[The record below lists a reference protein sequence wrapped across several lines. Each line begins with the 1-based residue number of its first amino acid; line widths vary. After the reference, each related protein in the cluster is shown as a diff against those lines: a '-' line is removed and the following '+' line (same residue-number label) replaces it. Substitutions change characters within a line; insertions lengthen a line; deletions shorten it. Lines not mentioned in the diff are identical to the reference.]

1 MARAY
6 QQSHPV
12 DDDQDHNNPAEW
24 QSLKRELMV
33 LLDQVDNQVTRT
45 RTPEP
50 SRQSY
55 AEPQQ
60 RYADPPRERFEP
72 APDVRHRDALRS
84 VQRAISRFEEAMPA
98 PSYPPNPRDSLQAAI
113 NQIRASQGQ
122 GQAPQ
127 PQRRMAPPP
136 IQQTQAPAPQPAP
149 RMADPA
155 PLFDRLAQSV
165 NGLSGRLEKL
175 EGEIKAQIKTGANV
189 KDVADQVS
197 QLANVVELL
206 AGAVGE
212 TGQVKR
218 LEGQIASLGK
228 IMSQG
233 REMDIQTLTRR
244 LDDVAST
251 VGKLAELQVHYA
263 DRVQSPVDSQAF
275 QDGMRSIE
283 ESVRAVYD
291 RIDSLERQRSLA
303 PQDLEHLSG
312 EMARFTEALRDGQ
325 QAPMHLVE
333 LVDALNTRIAD
344 VESGDRLLHGLR
356 KDLSAL
362 RDSVIVALTPRFDA
376 IEQRMDTLSTRDDMA
391 EIGRQIGALTD
402 RIGERP
408 IDPGLGQLEAQVR
421 LLVARMD
428 QTGEQLSGLAKLYSS
443 PAESQVMMPDF
454 DAVADLVA
462 SRTAEAVQ
470 RQPVSMTPAPMDPA
484 IHDTIARLEDRIA
497 TMLSTMHRDPE
508 VDAFDGMQAG
518 ITEVNERLKR
528 LEMSLMERSTPPRAE
543 ETIRRSDI
551 ASIIADAEEAL
562 PVPRPRVDTMP
573 RSPAEDAPLN
583 APAFPEP
590 VGPVAQALDAKN
602 GPRKRHPGLGEDVPL
617 AARYDAPAAPAAP
630 AGFDPEGVERPAA
643 PQPSFGFA
651 DAAASAPK
659 AAVSPEVA
667 PAATARTNT
676 FIEAARRA
684 AQRQTAAKPEPQ
696 SNSLIGRALSRFQS
710 SDVAPAAALAK
721 PEPKAKKD
729 KKVLAGDK
737 PARTEFKPEPPP
749 MTAGADAA
757 VATASLE
764 PAIGVDQHGA
774 SIEVKQSFLTRHRR
788 AILLGALVVA
798 VGFLT
803 ANFIAQ
809 RMLEGGDQ
817 AQPAAPAP
825 TEAPAPA
832 TTGSIGQDVVGAP
845 VLGAQSIP
853 PRVIPMAESSSATGS
868 INSQA
873 FTKDAAAPTSSAFAA
888 ATQVANAD
896 PNSTTPAVAPL
907 TPDTPSPIKVEMPPE
922 NVGPQDLRQ
931 AASDGDARAQFEVAA
946 IYTEGRAVPQDYKAA
961 ATWYE
966 RAAAQGF
973 APAQYRLG
981 SLYENGNGVTKDLN
995 TARLWYER
1003 AAEAGNRMSM
1013 HNLAALYAGGQ
1024 LGKQQFDS
1032 AAKWFEEAANRGLT
1046 DSQFNLGMLY
1056 ARGLGVAQSMPES
1069 YKWFSL
1075 AAKSGDKDATKARD
1089 DIARSLDPATVT
1101 KITAEVDAF
1110 KPQAIDLKANFA
1122 PIGSW
1127 SKTFDPGETI
1137 TTRDIVSSVQKALG
1151 KLGYDVG
1158 TPDGIA
1164 GAKTKDAIKAF
1175 EAATGMSQ
1183 VGQINPRLLAVLGS
1197 QPV

>member
-6 QQSHPV
+6 QQSQPI
-12 DDDQDHNNPAEW
+12 DDDHDHSPAEW

-33 LLDQVDNQVTRT
+33 LLDQVDSQVTRT
-45 RTPEP
+45 RTPE
-50 SRQSY
+50 RQRY
-55 AEPQQ
+55 AEPD
-60 RYADPPRERFEP
+60 ADS
-72 APDVRHRDALRS
+72 RHRDALRS
-84 VQRAISRFEEAMPA
+84 VQRAITRFEDPMP
-98 PSYPPNPRDSLQAAI
+98 PPNLPPNPRDSLQAAI
-113 NQIRASQGQ
+113 NQIRASQGE
-122 GQAPQ
+122 
-127 PQRRMAPPP
+127 QRSRMAAPPP
-136 IQQTQAPAPQPAP
+136 QPAS
-149 RMADPA
+149 RAVDSA

-165 NGLSGRLEKL
+165 NGLGSRLERL
-175 EGEIKAQIKTGANV
+175 EGEIKAQIKSGANV
-189 KDVADQVS
+189 KDVAEQVA

-251 VGKLAELQVHYA
+251 VGKLAELQVHYT
-263 DRVQSPVDSQAF
+263 DRVQNPVETQAF

-303 PQDLEHLSG
+303 PQDLDHLSA

-376 IEQRMDTLSTRDDMA
+376 IEERMETLSTRDDMA
-391 EIGRQIGALTD
+391 EIGRQIGVLSD

-443 PAESQVMMPDF
+443 GEPTQMMMPDF

-470 RQPVSMTPAPMDPA
+470 RQAPMGVVGSMDPS
-484 IHDTIARLEDRIA
+484 IHDTIARLEDRIG
-497 TMLSTMHRDPE
+497 TMLSSMRRDPE
-508 VDAFDGMQAG
+508 VDAFDGVQAG
-518 ITEVNERLKR
+518 ISEVNERLKR
-528 LEMSLMERSTPPRAE
+528 LESSLVDRVAPGSN
-543 ETIRRSDI
+543 ETVRKSDI
-551 ASIIADAEEAL
+551 AAIIADAHETMPA
-562 PVPRPRVDTMP
+562 PRPRVDSMP
-573 RSPAEDAPLN
+573 RSPTEDAPLN

-590 VGPVAQALDAKN
+590 TGPVAQALEAKN
-602 GPRKRHPGLGEDVPL
+602 GPRKRHPGLDEDVSL
-617 AARYDAPAAPAAP
+617 TARYEAPAAPMRP
-630 AGFDPEGVERPAA
+630 AGFDPEQVEPPAA

-651 DAAASAPK
+651 DAPAGAPRSAI
-659 AAVSPEVA
+659 ADVPEPPT

-684 AQRQTAAKPEPQ
+684 AQRQTAAKPEAQ
-696 SNSLIGRALSRFQS
+696 SNSLIGRALARFQAGEAKP
-710 SDVAPAAALAK
+710 DATPAPAK
-721 PEPKAKKD
+721 PESKATKKARL
-729 KKVLAGDK
+729 LAGDK
-737 PARTEFKPEPPP
+737 PARTEFKPEPVVPAP
-749 MTAGADAA
+749 GPDGAAA
-757 VATASLE
+757 MPTMSLE
-764 PAIGVDQHGA
+764 PSIGIGKLEPTVVA
-774 SIEVKQSFLTRHRR
+774 RESFLSRHRR
-788 AILLGALVVA
+788 PILLGAFVVA
-798 VGFLT
+798 LGFLV
-803 ANFIAQ
+803 ANFVAQ
-809 RMLEGGDQ
+809 RLNEADNG
-817 AQPAAPAP
+817 APTPAP
-825 TEAPAPA
+825 QTASEAPAPA
-832 TTGSIGQDVVGAP
+832 TTGDISNDVQAP
-845 VLGAQSIP
+845 VLGTQAIP
-853 PRVIPMAESSSATGS
+853 PRVIPLTDSSIKTGS
-868 INSQA
+868 ITPSAQG
-873 FTKDAAAPTSSAFAA
+873 FTKDSAPAMPAAFAA

-896 PNSTTPAVAPL
+896 PSVTTPALAPL
-907 TPDTPSPIKVEMPPE
+907 TPDTPSPVKVEMPPD

-966 RAAAQGF
+966 RSAAQGF

-1032 AAKWFEEAANRGLT
+1032 AAKWFEEAAKRGLT

-1056 ARGLGVAQSMPES
+1056 ARGLGVAQSMPDS
-1069 YKWFSL
+1069 FKWFSL
-1075 AAKSGDKDATKARD
+1075 AAQSGDKDAAKARD
-1089 DIARSLDPATVT
+1089 DIARSLDAATVA
-1101 KITAEVDAF
+1101 KLTAEVNAF
-1110 KPQAIDLKANFA
+1110 KPEAIDLKANFA

-1137 TTRDIVSSVQKALG
+1137 TTRDIVASVQKALG

-1164 GAKTKDAIKAF
+1164 GKKTQDAIKAF
-1175 EAATGMSQ
+1175 EGATGMSQ